1 MLDEIILY
9 GIKQTSSN
17 SGKTYYRNF
26 RDYTWADEINEKCL
40 LAEKWLV
47 EEIQDHLTGHS
58 EIVTFSLKEKE
69 NEGRL

>member
-1 MLDEIILY
+1 MPDEIILY
-9 GIKQTSSN
+9 GIKQTSST

-26 RDYTWADEINEKCL
+26 RDYTWTDEINEKCL

-47 EEIQDHLTGHS
+47 EEIRDNLNGYS

-69 NEGRL
+69 DD

>member
-1 MLDEIILY
+1 MPNEIVLY
-9 GIKQTSSN
+9 GIKQTSSK

-26 RDYTWADEINEKCL
+26 RDYIWMDEINEKCL

-47 EEIQDHLTGHS
+47 EEIRDNLNGYS

-69 NEGRL
+69 DD

>member
-1 MLDEIILY
+1 MPDEIVLY
-9 GIKQTSSN
+9 GIKQTSSK

-26 RDYTWADEINEKCL
+26 RDYTWTDEINEKCL

-47 EEIQDHLTGHS
+47 EEIRDNLNGYS

-69 NEGRL
+69 DD

>member
-1 MLDEIILY
+1 MPDEIVLY
-9 GIKQTSSN
+9 GIKQTSSK

-26 RDYTWADEINEKCL
+26 RDYTWTDEINEKCL

-47 EEIQDHLTGHS
+47 EEICDSLNGYS

-69 NEGRL
+69 DD